1 MQLQPTTES
10 VFSTAYCL
18 TRDKAGK
25 TVATLAV
32 DTQICR
38 AAVADERIGAY
49 DCPNW
54 DKSGAAKVVFLP
66 QHLSKPDIVGVETLT
81 IFHDGYGCV
90 VVNGLIP
97 RQTDMCNATFDGVLD
112 DFRVHGGTYV

>member
-18 TRDKAGK
+18 TRDEVGK

-32 DTQICR
+32 DTQACR

-54 DKSGAAKVVFLP
+54 DESGAAKVVFKP
-66 QHLSKPDIVGVETLT
+66 QRFSKPDVIGIETLT
-81 IFHDGYGCV
+81 ISHDGFDCV
-90 VVNGLIP
+90 EVDGFVP
-97 RQTDMCNATFDGVLD
+97 RQADMCSATFKGVLD